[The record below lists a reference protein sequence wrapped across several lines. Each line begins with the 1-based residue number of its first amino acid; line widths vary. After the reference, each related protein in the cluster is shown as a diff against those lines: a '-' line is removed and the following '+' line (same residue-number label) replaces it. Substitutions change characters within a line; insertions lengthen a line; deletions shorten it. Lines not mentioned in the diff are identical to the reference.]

1 MATSKRPVSFY
12 IASLIVKHLKG
23 GLTNAEQQDLN
34 NWLAASKQ
42 NRDLFREL
50 TNADELERQV
60 QELDKVNT
68 GAAWQRVEQ
77 QTLKAPER
85 AGRKRLKQWW
95 QVAAAI
101 FILAIGGAVI
111 WHFGSDKQNAGSVLA
126 SKYGNDVLP
135 GTHKARL
142 VLSNGNTVVLNN
154 GADSAFDDK
163 GLAIHIAGGRVVY
176 EQATTNITAAYNTL
190 YIPKGGEYMTVLSDG
205 TKVWLNAASALRY
218 PLQFDGKERRV
229 ELLEGEAYFE
239 VAKNEHKPFRVIMND
254 VEIRDIGT
262 AFNVNGYSSS
272 NGLIKA
278 TLTEGVIKVVASQK
292 SIVLQPGE
300 QVKANDKVMQLI
312 KVDTSLAVAW
322 KNGLFMYER
331 TPLEDVMEQVARW
344 YDVHVVYDNA
354 FTEKKF
360 FTGEIK
366 RSLPLS
372 KILEMMELTGIANFT
387 IENKTVTVKP
397 YNVK

>member
-1 MATSKRPVSFY
+1 MAASKRPVNFY
-12 IASLIVKHLKG
+12 ITSLIVKQLKG

-34 NWLAASKQ
+34 KWLAASKQ
-42 NRDLFREL
+42 NRDLFSEL
-50 TNADELERQV
+50 TNVDELESQVRQLGNV
-60 QELDKVNT
+60 DT

-77 QTLKAPER
+77 KISAASGPYIR
-85 AGRKRLKQWW
+85 NRLRLWW

-101 FILAIGGAVI
+101 FILAIGGAI
-111 WHFGSDKQNAGSVLA
+111 FWHFGSDKQNTGPVLA

-154 GADSAFDDK
+154 GTDSVFDDK
-163 GLAIHIAGGRVVY
+163 GLAIHIAGGKVVY
-176 EQATTNITAAYNTL
+176 EQAATKITAVYNTL
-190 YIPKGGEYMTVLSDG
+190 YIPKGGEYMMMLSDG

-218 PLQFDGKERRV
+218 PLQFDGNERRV

-254 VEIRDIGT
+254 VEIQDIGT
-262 AFNVNGYSSS
+262 AFNVNGYNSS
-272 NGLIKA
+272 NGLVKA

-312 KVDTSLAVAW
+312 RVDTSLAVAW
-322 KNGLFMYER
+322 KNGLFMYEH

-344 YDVHVVYDNA
+344 YDVYLVYDNA

-387 IENKTVTVKP
+387 IENNTVTVKP
-397 YNVK
+397 YNN